1 MAHWKSSSVTARNPS
16 RRRRPDVVD
25 EHVDAAVVVHR
36 LLDQASGG
44 FRVGEIAGDAGHAVE
59 SVKRLGVPR
68 RGHHLGALVGEGL
81 GDRQADAG
89 TGARDDRNLA
99 CELEVH

>member
-1 MAHWKSSSVTARNPS
+1 
-16 RRRRPDVVD
+16 
-25 EHVDAAVVVHR
+25 
-36 LLDQASGG
+36 
-44 FRVGEIAGDAGHAVE
+44 
-59 SVKRLGVPR
+59 
-68 RGHHLGALVGEGL
+68 VGEGL